1 MIGKVALAGG
11 PKCPICGKEFKP
23 EPPLIPN
30 TEDREFYGG
39 RVKFFKEVTCD
50 CTARYKLC
58 IEKRFNSINTEDELK
73 VINMIVLKPGTSVE
87 DAKRQE
93 EERLAQEA
101 EQKTLEAVHKA
112 FEEKGAIPT
121 LKERDEIKK
130 QVVLA
135 TIADPEEKINTLM
148 QMTTHEL
155 QVMCKRRKLKYRVRD
170 SKREIAE
177 LLLAYD
183 PSLVVAN
190 PKG

>member
-1 MIGKVALAGG
+1 
-11 PKCPICGKEFKP
+11 
-23 EPPLIPN
+23 
-30 TEDREFYGG
+30 
-39 RVKFFKEVTCD
+39 
-50 CTARYKLC
+50 
-58 IEKRFNSINTEDELK
+58 
-73 VINMIVLKPGTSVE
+73 MIVLKPGTSVE

-148 QMTTHEL
+148 QILRLHSH
-155 QVMCKRRKLKYRVRD
+155 K
-170 SKREIAE
+170 
-177 LLLAYD
+177 
-183 PSLVVAN
+183 
-190 PKG
+190 